1 MILPG
6 QDHGFSPGRLTGKV
20 EKDFC
25 KSIAKIIKST
35 IFRLYIIKKE
45 VITGKKL
52 IKLLFTLVKR
62 NSPTK

>member
-45 VITGKKL
+45 VISRQE
-52 IKLLFTLVKR
+52 VD
-62 NSPTK
+62 